1 MTTLAKILV
10 TFCLSMACCSCNIA
24 FNGVK
29 GQGEVIKKERAI
41 NESFNAVKASR
52 GLDVIL
58 VNNQDKKVIVE
69 ANKNLHDHIEIYVEG
84 NTLHVTS
91 DQNIYYA
98 DEKNVYVSYEEL
110 NKVHVNSG
118 ASISSREAVVQKD
131 LDISATSG
139 ADVKLEIKAENITTS
154 VTSGAMIDLTGKVNN
169 HKANATS
176 GADIRAEDLLSLI
189 SEAKATSGAS
199 IRIYAKDEFTGKA
212 TSGAD
217 VVYYGKPERV
227 SEVDNS
233 GGDVRRH

>member
-10 TFCLSMACCSCNIA
+10 TFFLSLACFSCNTV

-29 GQGEVIKKERAI
+29 GQGEVLKKERTI
-41 NESFNAVKASR
+41 SKDFNAVKASR

-58 VNNQDKKVIVE
+58 VNNDDKKVIVE
-69 ANKNLHDHIEIYVEG
+69 ANKNLHEHIEVYVEG

-98 DEKNVYVSYEEL
+98 DEKNVYVSYNKL

-118 ASISSREAVVQKD
+118 ASISSEATVVQKD
-131 LDISATSG
+131 LDLSATSG
-139 ADVKLEIKAENITTS
+139 ADIKLDVKAETITTS
-154 VTSGAMIDLTGKVNN
+154 VTSGAMMDLAGKVNN
-169 HKANATS
+169 HTASATS
-176 GADIRAEDLLSLI
+176 GANIRAEDLLSLR

-217 VVYYGKPERV
+217 VVYYGKPEKV

-233 GGDVRRH
+233 GGNVRRH

>member
-10 TFCLSMACCSCNIA
+10 TLCLSIACCSCNIT
-24 FNGVK
+24 FDGIK
-29 GQGEVIKKERAI
+29 GEGEVVRKERII
-41 NESFNAVKASR
+41 NADFNAVKASR

-58 VNNQDKKVIVE
+58 VNDQETKVIVE
-69 ANKNLHDHIEIYVEG
+69 ANKNLHEHIKVYVKE

-91 DQNIYYA
+91 DKNIYWA
-98 DEKNVYVSYEEL
+98 DEKNVFVSYDKINQL
-110 NKVHVNSG
+110 KVNSG
-118 ASISSREAVVQKD
+118 ASITAQESLVQKE
-131 LDISATSG
+131 LTLSATSG
-139 ADVKLEIKAENITTS
+139 ADIRLDIKAETLSSS

-169 HKANATS
+169 HKASATS
-176 GADIRAEDLLSLI
+176 GANIRAKDLLSLV

-199 IRIYAKDEFTGKA
+199 IRIHAKNEFTGKA

-233 GGDVRRH
+233 GGNVRRH